1 MQFLESH
8 RMRDQS
14 DSKDS
19 KKQLTARSRSG
30 KVKAFAADGT
40 HWTCD
45 VFRSW
50 ERGDI
55 NKPIEFIM
63 SGLCPGED
71 RTADLITGLITTT
84 RPKAEINL

>member
-1 MQFLESH
+1 MS
-8 RMRDQS
+8 DQS

-30 KVKAFAADGT
+30 KVKVFAADGT
-40 HWTCD
+40 HWTSD

-55 NKPIEFIM
+55 NKPIEFIV

-71 RTADLITGLITTT
+71 RTEISSQVSSRQPDL
-84 RPKAEINL
+84 RPR